1 MADVTLRDDE
11 IAFAGNRE
19 LIERELARS
28 VAQVLHLMPGR
39 AAAHRPLQE
48 IGVDIVLSVAFLRA
62 ARGTESTF
70 AADLAGA
77 CAPHS
82 PPHHPAPVGVPEDIA
97 ADYLR
102 AKTELQAILRRDLP
116 IPDLAADLW

>member
-1 MADVTLRDDE
+1 MTLRDDE

-28 VAQVLHLMPGR
+28 VAQVLHLMPGP
-39 AAAHRPLQE
+39 AAGHRPLQE

-62 ARGTESTF
+62 ARGAEPMF

-77 CAPHS
+77 CDPGS
-82 PPHHPAPVGVPEDIA
+82 PPRHPTPDGVPEDIA

-102 AKTELQAILRRDLP
+102 AKTELQAILRRDIP
-116 IPDLAADLW
+116 IPDFAGDLW